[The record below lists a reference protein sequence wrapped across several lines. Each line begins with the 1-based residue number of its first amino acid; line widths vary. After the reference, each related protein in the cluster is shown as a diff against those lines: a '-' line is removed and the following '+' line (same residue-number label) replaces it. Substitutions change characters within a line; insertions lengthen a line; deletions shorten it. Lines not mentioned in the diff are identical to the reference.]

1 MGKNMKK
8 RFLGLLIS
16 CCFASVLVAAPVYRM
31 GSYNIRGKN
40 DSDTGD
46 KSWDVRNVYVVKN
59 IVDHDFDVIGLQ
71 ENSTDMLPDLEEL
84 LGDAYANHSWG
95 AGSASDNRSG
105 THTTVVYKA
114 DKFTLLDKGQFFL
127 AEDPTAPGLPFD
139 TAVRRITV
147 WVKLQNKETGEIFFY
162 FSTHLDHKGEF
173 ARAETARLNVRKM
186 QEIAG
191 DYPAFIVGD
200 FNAYYDEKAMYNTFN
215 AYFNDS
221 RKTTQSA
228 PVGPGATFGPWDP
241 TLSGGEPIDYVFC
254 NRVNVLSYE
263 TITEDFGRG
272 VTPSDHLPILITCT
286 LQEGAESG
294 KWYVSASA
302 SGAGDGSKEAP
313 FASLQ
318 EALDAA
324 SKQDTI
330 YMTAGTFYPVEAG
343 SLTGRQA
350 TMNVSTGVYI
360 RGGYNADFSAV
371 TGKTVLS
378 GDLGHNDVID
388 ETGRI
393 VSGTEE
399 NACHVV
405 TVADSCFL
413 DLGNVEISGGYADL
427 SGSNSGGAIYSEG
440 IDLVLRDVC
449 LTDNYAS
456 GYGGAVYTRG
466 NLTAERTIFA
476 RNRSGL
482 QGGAFYLMSP
492 GWRTDIDHSYFEQ
505 NRSVQGSAGYSDGV
519 VLSRVRG
526 NTFAGNVSNRNGVYT
541 QTGSSIYM
549 NSVFVN
555 NTFVNNRLTATSSAL
570 ADKSNGGA
578 AIYFNAASGV
588 LNLVNNTITGNTDS
602 CYTASGTPSANF
614 KGSALHVLAGK
625 VKLVNNIIA
634 GNFSSA
640 ETAGEIY
647 LAESAKLLTSTYN
660 LYGAADRMNITAK
673 TNDMVS
679 LSYER
684 SVQDLQGT
692 LNSEIVDGKL
702 VPRLTDNGGFAPT
715 VQVKSVA
722 CGNNN
727 LNVLKAAALREA
739 TFYID
744 IDGNGKYTDQL
755 TVDGRGVERRSGD
768 SMIGAYEYT
777 GESGVETTVSSGGID
792 LYVSGHHLYMKADTP
807 VVRYAIYDSTGCR
820 QAGGEAVS
828 GEPIDISSLPV
839 GVYVV
844 NADDLSGR
852 VKNVKILKTE

>member
-1 MGKNMKK
+1 MKRK
-8 RFLGLLIS
+8 ILGLLIS
-16 CCFASVLVAAPVYRM
+16 CCFVSMLVASPVYRM
-31 GSYNIRGKN
+31 GSYNIRGEN

-46 KSWDVRNVYVVKN
+46 KSWAVRNVYVVKN
-59 IVDHDFDVIGLQ
+59 IVDHDYDVIGLQ
-71 ENSTDMLPDLEEL
+71 ENSIDMLPDLETL

-105 THTTVVYKA
+105 THTTIVYKA

-127 AEDPTAPGLPFD
+127 AEDPDAPGLPFD

-162 FSTHLDHKGEF
+162 FSTHLDHKGVL

-200 FNAYYDEKAMYNTFN
+200 FNAYYDEKTMYNTFN

-221 RKTTQSA
+221 RKTTQTA

-286 LQEGAESG
+286 FQEGSEAG
-294 KWYVSASA
+294 KWYVSASV
-302 SGAGDGSKEAP
+302 SGTGDGSKESP

-330 YMTAGTFYPVEAG
+330 YMTEGTFYPVESG
-343 SLTGRQA
+343 QYTGRQA
-350 TMNVSTGVYI
+350 TMHVSTGVYI

-371 TGKTVLS
+371 TGKTLLS
-378 GDLGHNDVID
+378 GDLGRNDVTD

-399 NACHVV
+399 NTCHVI

-413 DLGNVEISGGYADL
+413 DLADMEISGGYADL
-427 SGSNSGGAIYSEG
+427 SGSNNGGAICSEG
-440 IDLVLRDVC
+440 IDLVLRDVN

-456 GYGGAVYTRG
+456 GYGGAVYTCG
-466 NLTAERTIFA
+466 NLTVERTLFA
-476 RNRSGL
+476 RNRSGA
-482 QGGAFYLMSP
+482 QGGAFYLMTP
-492 GWRTDIDHSYFEQ
+492 GWRTDIDDSYFEQ
-505 NRSVQGSAGYSDGV
+505 NQAVQGGAGYSDGV
-519 VLSRVRG
+519 ILSLLRG
-526 NTFAGNVSNRNGVYT
+526 NTIAGNVSNRNGVYT

-549 NSVFVN
+549 RSTWVN
-555 NTFVNNRLTATSSAL
+555 NTFVNNRLTATSNAL
-570 ADKSNGGA
+570 SDKSNGGA
-578 AIYFNAASGV
+578 AIYFNGASGA

-602 CYTASGTPSANF
+602 CYTSGGTPSTNF
-614 KGSALHVLAGK
+614 NGSAVHVMAGN

-640 ETAGEIY
+640 SAAGEVY
-647 LAESAKLLTSTYN
+647 LSTSAKLMTSTYN

-673 TNDMVS
+673 TNDVVCR
-679 LSYER
+679 SYER
-684 SVQDLQGT
+684 SVQDLQGM
-692 LNSEIVDGKL
+692 LDGEIVDGKL
-702 VPRLTDNGGFAPT
+702 SLFLTDNGGFAPT
-715 VQVKSVA
+715 VRVTSVA

-727 LNVLKAAALREA
+727 LNVLKLAALRES

-777 GESGVETTVSSGGID
+777 GESGVETTVSESGIG
-792 LYVSGHHLYMKADTP
+792 LYVWGDKLY
-807 VVRYAIYDSTGCR
+807 VVAESPRVSYAVYDAMGRR
-820 QAGGEAVS
+820 QAGGESLS
-828 GEPIDISSLPV
+828 GEPVDISFLPA

-844 NADDLSGR
+844 CADDHSGQTE
-852 VKNVKILKTE
+852 NVKILKTE

>member
-84 LGDAYANHSWG
+84 LSDAYANHSWG

-578 AIYFNAASGV
+578 AIYFNAASGA

-828 GEPIDISSLPV
+828 GEPVDISSLPV

>member
-84 LGDAYANHSWG
+84 LGDTYANHSWG

-578 AIYFNAASGV
+578 AIYFNAASGA

-679 LSYER
+679 RSYER

-727 LNVLKAAALREA
+727 LNVLKVAALREA

-828 GEPIDISSLPV
+828 GEPVDISSLPV

-844 NADDLSGR
+844 NADDLSGQ

>member
-449 LTDNYAS
+449 LADNYAS

-578 AIYFNAASGV
+578 AIYFNAASGA

-739 TFYID
+739 IFYID

-828 GEPIDISSLPV
+828 GEPVDISSLPV

>member
-286 LQEGAESG
+286 LQEGAEAG

-330 YMTAGTFYPVEAG
+330 YMTAGTFYPVETG

-399 NACHVV
+399 NVCHVV

-578 AIYFNAASGV
+578 AIYFNAASGA

-828 GEPIDISSLPV
+828 GEPVDISSLPV

>member
-330 YMTAGTFYPVEAG
+330 YMTVGTFYPVEAG

-578 AIYFNAASGV
+578 AIYFNAASGA

-828 GEPIDISSLPV
+828 GEPVDISSLPV

>member
-449 LTDNYAS
+449 LIDNYAS

-555 NTFVNNRLTATSSAL
+555 NTFVNNRLTAASSAL

-578 AIYFNAASGV
+578 AIYFNAASGA

-828 GEPIDISSLPV
+828 GEPVDISSLPV

>member
-173 ARAETARLNVRKM
+173 ARAETARLNVRKV

-286 LQEGAESG
+286 LQEGAEAG

-330 YMTAGTFYPVEAG
+330 YMTVGTFYPVAAG

-492 GWRTDIDHSYFEQ
+492 GWRTDIDHSYFDQ

-549 NSVFVN
+549 NSIFVN

-578 AIYFNAASGV
+578 AIYFNAASGA

-777 GESGVETTVSSGGID
+777 GESGVETTVNSGGID

-828 GEPIDISSLPV
+828 GEPVDISSLPV

>member
-578 AIYFNAASGV
+578 AIYFNAASGA

-739 TFYID
+739 IFYID

>member
-228 PVGPGATFGPWDP
+228 PVGPGATFGPWNP

-578 AIYFNAASGV
+578 AIYFNAASGA

>member
-286 LQEGAESG
+286 LQEGAEAG

-388 ETGRI
+388 ETGRV

>member
-71 ENSTDMLPDLEEL
+71 ENSTDMLPDLEKL

-263 TITEDFGRG
+263 TITEDFERG

-578 AIYFNAASGV
+578 AIYFNAASGA

-755 TVDGRGVERRSGD
+755 TVDGRGVERNTSG
-768 SMIGAYEYT
+768 SMVGAYEYT
-777 GESGVETTVSSGGID
+777 GESGVETVLGDNGLDLFVSENRLHVLSEN
-792 LYVSGHHLYMKADTP
+792 SSAS
-807 VVRYAIYDSTGCR
+807 YAIYTASGSL
-820 QAGGEAVS
+820 QIEGEAVP
-828 GEPIDISSLPV
+828 GTPVDLSSLPA

-844 NADDLSGR
+844 YVHDRAGQ
-852 VKNVKILKTE
+852 VKVIKVLINE

>member
-228 PVGPGATFGPWDP
+228 PVGPGATFGPWNP

-466 NLTAERTIFA
+466 NLTAERTTFA

-578 AIYFNAASGV
+578 AIYFNAASGA

-739 TFYID
+739 IFYID

-828 GEPIDISSLPV
+828 GEPVDISSLPV

>member
-173 ARAETARLNVRKM
+173 ARAETARLTVRKM

-549 NSVFVN
+549 NSIFVN

-578 AIYFNAASGV
+578 AIYFNAASGA

>member
-40 DSDTGD
+40 DTDTGD
-46 KSWDVRNVYVVKN
+46 KAWDVRKAYVVKN
-59 IVDHDFDVIGLQ
+59 IVDHDYDVIGLQ
-71 ENSTDMLPDLEEL
+71 ENSIDMLPDIQKL
-84 LGDAYANHSWG
+84 LGNAYATHSWG
-95 AGSASDNRSG
+95 AGSAVDNRSG
-105 THTTVVYKA
+105 THTTIVYKA
-114 DKFTLLDKGQFFL
+114 YKFTLLDKGQFFL

-413 DLGNVEISGGYADL
+413 DLGGLEITGGYADL

-440 IDLVLRDVC
+440 IDLVLRDVDI
-449 LTDNYAS
+449 TDNYAA
-456 GYGGAVYTRG
+456 GYGGGIYTEG
-466 NLTAERTIFA
+466 NLTAERTTFA
-476 RNRSGL
+476 RNQSGT
-482 QGGAFYLMSP
+482 QGGAFYSQTP
-492 GWRTDIDHSYFEQ
+492 GWRTDIDDSYFVDNQ
-505 NRSVQGSAGYSDGV
+505 ATQGSAAYSAGL
-519 VLSRVRG
+519 VLAMLRG
-526 NTFAGNVSNRNGVYT
+526 NTIAGNVSNRNGVYT
-541 QTGSSIYM
+541 QTGTSIYTR
-549 NSVFVN
+549 STWVN
-555 NTFVNNRLTATSSAL
+555 NTFVNNRLTATSNAL
-570 ADKSNGGA
+570 SDKSNGGA
-578 AIYFNAASGV
+578 AIYFNAASGA

-602 CYTASGTPSANF
+602 CYTSSGTPSANF
-614 KGSALHVLAGK
+614 NGSAVHVMAGS

-640 ETAGEIY
+640 AEAGEVY
-647 LAESAKLLTSTYN
+647 LGTSAKLMTSTYN

-673 TNDMVS
+673 TRDMVCY
-679 LSYER
+679 SYDR
-684 SVQDLQGT
+684 SVQDLNGM
-692 LNSEIVDGKL
+692 LHSEVVDGKL
-702 VPRLTDNGGFAPT
+702 CPILTDNGGHAPT
-715 VQVKSVA
+715 VRVLSVA

-727 LNVLKAAALREA
+727 LNVLKAASLRESS
-739 TFYID
+739 FYID

-755 TVDGRGVERRSGD
+755 TVDGRGVERNTSG
-768 SMIGAYEYT
+768 SMVGAYEYT
-777 GESGVETTVSSGGID
+777 GESGIEAASSDSGLD
-792 LYVSGHHLYMKADTP
+792 LYVSENRLYVLSENSSAS
-807 VVRYAIYDSTGCR
+807 YAIYTASGSL
-820 QAGGEAVS
+820 QIEGEAVP
-828 GEPIDISSLPV
+828 GTPVDLSSLPA

-844 NADDLSGR
+844 YVHDRAGQ
-852 VKNVKILKTE
+852 VKVIKVLINE

>member
-84 LGDAYANHSWG
+84 LGDDYANHSWG

-549 NSVFVN
+549 NSIFVN

-578 AIYFNAASGV
+578 AIYFNAASGA

>member
-16 CCFASVLVAAPVYRM
+16 CCFASVLVASPVYKM

-46 KSWDVRNVYVVKN
+46 KSWDVRNGYVVKN

-71 ENSTDMLPDLEEL
+71 ENSTDMLPDLEKL

-286 LQEGAESG
+286 LQEGAEAG

-330 YMTAGTFYPVEAG
+330 YMTEGTFYPVESG

-371 TGKTVLS
+371 VGKTVLS
-378 GDLGHNDVID
+378 GDLGRNDVIGPD
-388 ETGRI
+388 GRI
-393 VSGTEE
+393 VSGAGD

-413 DLGNVEISGGYADL
+413 DLGGLEITGGYADL
-427 SGSNSGGAIYSEG
+427 SGANSGGAIYSKG
-440 IDLVLRDVC
+440 IDLVLRDVDI
-449 LTDNYAS
+449 TDNYAA
-456 GYGGAVYTRG
+456 GYGGGIYTEG
-466 NLTAERTIFA
+466 NLTAERTTFA
-476 RNRSGL
+476 RNQSGM
-482 QGGAFYLMSP
+482 QGGAFYSQTP
-492 GWRTDIDHSYFEQ
+492 GWRTDIDDSYFVDNQ
-505 NRSVQGSAGYSDGV
+505 ATQGSAAYSAGL
-519 VLSRVRG
+519 VLAMLRG
-526 NTFAGNVSNRNGVYT
+526 NTIAGNVSARNGVYT
-541 QTGSSIYM
+541 QTGTSIYTR
-549 NSVFVN
+549 STWVN
-555 NTFVNNRLTATSSAL
+555 NTFVNNRLTATSNAL
-570 ADKSNGGA
+570 SDKSNGGA
-578 AIYFNAASGV
+578 AIYFNAASGA

-602 CYTASGTPSANF
+602 CYTSSGTPSANF
-614 KGSALHVLAGK
+614 NGSAVHVMAGS

-640 ETAGEIY
+640 AEAGEVY
-647 LAESAKLLTSTYN
+647 LGTSAKLMTSTYN

-673 TNDMVS
+673 TRDMVCY
-679 LSYER
+679 SYDR
-684 SVQDLQGT
+684 SVQDLNGM
-692 LNSEIVDGKL
+692 LHSEVVDGKL
-702 VPRLTDNGGFAPT
+702 CPILTDNGGHAPT
-715 VQVKSVA
+715 VRVLSVA

-727 LNVLKAAALREA
+727 LNVLKAASLRESS
-739 TFYID
+739 FYID

-755 TVDGRGVERRSGD
+755 TVDGRGVERNTSG
-768 SMIGAYEYT
+768 SMVGAYEYT
-777 GESGVETTVSSGGID
+777 GESGIEAASSDSGLD
-792 LYVSGHHLYMKADTP
+792 LYVSENRLYVLSENSSAS
-807 VVRYAIYDSTGCR
+807 YAIYTASGSL
-820 QAGGEAVS
+820 QIEGEAVP
-828 GEPIDISSLPV
+828 GTPVDLSSLPA

-844 NADDLSGR
+844 YVHDRAGQ
-852 VKNVKILKTE
+852 VKVIKVLINE

>member
-286 LQEGAESG
+286 LQEGAEAG

-330 YMTAGTFYPVEAG
+330 YMTVGTFYPVEAG

-578 AIYFNAASGV
+578 AIYFNAASGA

-828 GEPIDISSLPV
+828 GEPVDISSLPV

>member
-71 ENSTDMLPDLEEL
+71 ENSTDMLPDLEKL

-578 AIYFNAASGV
+578 AIYFNAASGA

-777 GESGVETTVSSGGID
+777 GESGVETTVSSDGID

-828 GEPIDISSLPV
+828 GEPVDISSLPV

-844 NADDLSGR
+844 NADDLSGQ

>member
-228 PVGPGATFGPWDP
+228 PVGPGATFGPWNP

-466 NLTAERTIFA
+466 NLTAERTTFA

-578 AIYFNAASGV
+578 AIYFNAASGA

-739 TFYID
+739 IFYID

-828 GEPIDISSLPV
+828 GEPVDISSLPV

-852 VKNVKILKTE
+852 VKNVKILKTK

>member
-1 MGKNMKK
+1 MKK

-263 TITEDFGRG
+263 TITDSFGRG

-286 LQEGAESG
+286 LQEGAEAG

-330 YMTAGTFYPVEAG
+330 YMTAGTFYPVETG

-549 NSVFVN
+549 NSIFVN

-578 AIYFNAASGV
+578 AIYFNAASGA

-702 VPRLTDNGGFAPT
+702 VPRLTDNSGFAPT

-777 GESGVETTVSSGGID
+777 GESSVETTVNSGGID

-820 QAGGEAVS
+820 QAGGEAVP
-828 GEPIDISSLPV
+828 GEPVDISSLPV

-844 NADDLSGR
+844 NADDLSGQ

>member
-1 MGKNMKK
+1 MKK

-679 LSYER
+679 RSYER

-727 LNVLKAAALREA
+727 LNVLKVAALREA

-828 GEPIDISSLPV
+828 GEPVDISSLPV

-844 NADDLSGR
+844 NADDLSGQ

>member
-1 MGKNMKK
+1 MKRK
-8 RFLGLLIS
+8 ILGLLIS
-16 CCFASVLVAAPVYRM
+16 CCFVSMLVASPVYRI
-31 GSYNIRGKN
+31 GSYNIRMN
-40 DSDTGD
+40 YDTDTGD
-46 KSWDVRNVYVVKN
+46 QAWDVRNVYVVKN
-59 IVDHDFDVIGLQ
+59 IVDHDYDVIGLQ
-71 ENSTDMLPDLEEL
+71 ENSIDMLPDIQEL
-84 LGDAYANHSWG
+84 LGDAYATYSWG

-127 AEDPTAPGLPFD
+127 AEDPNAPGLPFD
-139 TAVRRITV
+139 AAVRRITV
-147 WVKLQNKETGEIFFY
+147 WVKLQDKTSGDIFFF
-162 FSTHLDHKGEF
+162 FSTHLDHIGVL
-173 ARAETARLNVRKM
+173 ARAESARLNVHKV

-191 DYPAFIVGD
+191 SYPSFIVGD
-200 FNAYYDEKAMYNTFN
+200 FNAYYDEKTMYNTFN

-221 RKTTQSA
+221 RKTTQTA

-272 VTPSDHLPILITCT
+272 ITPSDHLPILITCT
-286 LQEGAESG
+286 LQEGSEAG

-302 SGAGDGSKEAP
+302 SGTGDGSKESP

-330 YMTAGTFYPVEAG
+330 YMTEGTFYPVESG
-343 SLTGRQA
+343 QYTGRQA
-350 TMNVSTGVYI
+350 TMHVSTGVYI

-371 TGKTVLS
+371 TGKTLLS
-378 GDLGHNDVID
+378 GDLGRNDVTD

-399 NACHVV
+399 NACHVI

-413 DLGNVEISGGYADL
+413 DLANLEISGGYADL
-427 SGSNSGGAIYSEG
+427 PGSNNGGAIYSEG
-440 IDLVLRDVC
+440 IDLVLRDVN

-456 GYGGAVYTRG
+456 GYGGGVYTRG
-466 NLTAERTIFA
+466 NLTAERTLFA
-476 RNRSGL
+476 RNRSGA
-482 QGGAFYLMSP
+482 QGGAFYLMTP
-492 GWRTDIDHSYFEQ
+492 GWRTDIDDSYFAQ
-505 NRSVQGSAGYSDGV
+505 NQAVQGGTGYSDGV
-519 VLSRVRG
+519 ILSLLRG
-526 NTFAGNVSNRNGVYT
+526 NTIAGNQSSRNGIYT
-541 QTGSSIYM
+541 QTGSSKYLR
-549 NSVFVN
+549 STFVN
-555 NTFVNNRLTATSSAL
+555 NTFVNNRLTATSNAL
-570 ADKSNGGA
+570 SDKSNGGA
-578 AIYFNAASGV
+578 AIYFNGASGA

-602 CYTASGTPSANF
+602 CYTSGGTPSTNF
-614 KGSALHVLAGK
+614 NGSAVHVMAGN

-640 ETAGEIY
+640 SAAGEVY
-647 LAESAKLLTSTYN
+647 LSTSAKLMTSTYN

-673 TNDMVS
+673 TNDMVCR
-679 LSYER
+679 SYER
-684 SVQDLQGT
+684 SVQDLQGM
-692 LNSEIVDGKL
+692 LDCEVVDGKL
-702 VPRLTDNGGFAPT
+702 SLFLTDNGGFAPT
-715 VQVKSVA
+715 VRVTSVA

-727 LNVLKAAALREA
+727 LNVLKLAALRES

-777 GESGVETTVSSGGID
+777 GESGVETTVSESGIV
-792 LYVSGHHLYMKADTP
+792 LYVWGDKLY
-807 VVRYAIYDSTGCR
+807 VVAESPRVSYAVYDSMGRR
-820 QAGGEAVS
+820 QAGGESLS
-828 GEPIDISSLPV
+828 GEPVDISFLPA

-844 NADDLSGR
+844 CADDHSGQTE
-852 VKNVKILKTE
+852 NVKILKTE